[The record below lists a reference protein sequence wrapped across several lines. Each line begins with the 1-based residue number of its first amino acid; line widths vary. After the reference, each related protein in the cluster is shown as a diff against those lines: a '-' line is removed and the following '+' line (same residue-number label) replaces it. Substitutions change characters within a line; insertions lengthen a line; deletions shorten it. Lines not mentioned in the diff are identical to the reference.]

1 MIKRIKRMD
10 EKDFRDK
17 FSSIMYKAMKLE
29 AENPHNSVVSA
40 CVGVA
45 IGASISLL
53 ASIGCIVNI
62 NEDDKQFVL
71 RHKINV
77 EFNAQNIRQVGSRNI
92 GYVSPNYA
100 YQRLTDIDNGLDSL
114 DKAIT
119 IADDIEREFTQNN
132 WGKNW
137 K

>member
-1 MIKRIKRMD
+1 MA
-10 EKDFRDK
+10 EQDFRDK
-17 FSSIMYKAMKLE
+17 FSSIIYKAMKLE
-29 AENPHNSVVSA
+29 AENPRNSAVST

-45 IGASISLL
+45 IGTSISLL
-53 ASIGCIVNI
+53 ASIGCVVDVNE
-62 NEDDKQFVL
+62 NDKHFVL

-77 EFNAQNIRQVGSRNI
+77 KFNAPCTRQVGSRNI
-92 GYVSPNYA
+92 GCVSLDYA

-119 IADDIEREFTQNN
+119 LAKDLDREFTQNG